1 MQQCQVALRHLYQF
15 FTICDQV
22 LSCLLEAQLSLDPLL
37 NSVSNHMLEQQM
49 STHVGEISYSATAIQ
64 QQPLSNSYSATAT
77 QPCSSSHS
85 ATATQQQLLSN
96 SRSATAPQQ
105 QLELAAVICV
115 VAAAAAVPK
124 GPDSHKSNTLL
135 SGCC

>member
-49 STHVGEISYSATAIQ
+49 STHVGEIRCLICDCLALLGQ
-64 QQPLSNSYSATAT
+64 
-77 QPCSSSHS
+77 
-85 ATATQQQLLSN
+85 QQQL
-96 SRSATAPQQ
+96 QQ
-105 QLELAAVICV
+105 HKLLLLARAV
-115 VAAAAAVPK
+115 AE
-124 GPDSHKSNTLL
+124 GLLL